1 MTEIRRI
8 DRYRSCLICC
18 SKQDPIYGVMFR
30 NEVTGSG
37 TEITICDKCIDKMFK
52 TCVEIGI
59 IDKEEIDHA

>member
-37 TEITICDKCIDKMFK
+37 TEITICDKCIQKMFK
-52 TCVEIGI
+52 TCIAMGI
-59 IDKEEIDHA
+59 INEEEIDHA